1 MKTIMNGSKKRGA
14 RMYDHNHYIPM
25 FLLRGFATE
34 TPKRK
39 HKIKYVNTK
48 ENIVEFRNIFSTF
61 WKSRLYDIPSSPDP
75 KILEKLFGTVIENPV
90 SSIIK
95 RICGANDSHFS
106 ISRKEL
112 DVLKKYILIQNYRN
126 PTNSYAYGNTINKEK
141 FSFSGLFKSK
151 DETDSDY
158 WKREMRY
165 ILEHDW
171 DDIVKQTEM
180 PGVKSAA
187 QSIYQGYLTFFSTDD
202 EFFLSDVPVFTERIS
217 ITIPKEKEEEFV
229 KTAIEVN
236 KNSGISLAQLEENAR
251 REIREKTSYL
261 DNYSF
266 MVLAP
271 KLAVAVVD
279 VIWKMKYLY
288 GDIDFKLESPIL
300 ENPKNVRI
308 PNNHFV
314 NSDKIIDSNTLQKY
328 KDPNDSYEYEI
339 IKLNRLETDHVM
351 LLSLNETNALIA
363 YKDNQSIIR
372 QIGLYN
378 HLRTS
383 GVPNVKNDYSRTLEA
398 ILKYE
403 NGELM

>member
-1 MKTIMNGSKKRGA
+1 
-14 RMYDHNHYIPM
+14 MYDHNHYIPM

-34 TPKRK
+34 TPKQK
-39 HKIKYVNTK
+39 LKIKYVNTK
-48 ENIVEFRNIFSTF
+48 ENIVEFRNIYSTF
-61 WKSRLYDIPSSPDP
+61 WKSHLYDVLNSADS
-75 KILEKLFGTVIENPV
+75 KILEKLFGSAIENPV

-95 RICGANDSHFS
+95 RICGANDSRFS

-126 PTNSYAYGNTINKEK
+126 PTNLSAYENAHNTDKFTFSRQFKTKE
-141 FSFSGLFKSK
+141 
-151 DETDSDY
+151 ETDSDY
-158 WKREMRY
+158 WKREMLY

-202 EFFLSDVPVFTERIS
+202 EFFLSDVPVFTERIPV
-217 ITIPKEKEEEFV
+217 TIPKEKEEEFV
-229 KTAIEVN
+229 KTAIEAS
-236 KNSGISLAQLEENAR
+236 KNSGISVAQVEENAR
-251 REIREKTSYL
+251 REIKEKTSYL
-261 DNYSF
+261 DNFSF
-266 MVLAP
+266 MVLTP
-271 KLAVAVVD
+271 KLAVAVVN
-279 VIWKMKYLY
+279 VIWKIRYLY

-300 ENPKNVRI
+300 ENPKNVRL
-308 PNNHFV
+308 PANHFV
-314 NSDKIIDSNTLQKY
+314 NSEKIIDSDTLQKY
-328 KDPNDSYEYEI
+328 KDPSDSYEYEI

-351 LLSLNETNALIA
+351 LLSLNETNSLIA

-383 GVPNVKNDYSRTLEA
+383 GVPKVKNDYSRTLEA